1 MVSVCGQYLPCKT
14 VIIPEREYYD
24 LTVRLDKVNQA
35 LAMFGKEAVPG
46 SRRFQLSKAYD
57 MLPVNVIMELIIKHG
72 KAANTNEIQN
82 EDEQIVEKAM

>member
-1 MVSVCGQYLPCKT
+1 
-14 VIIPEREYYD
+14 
-24 LTVRLDKVNQA
+24 
-35 LAMFGKEAVPG
+35 MFGKEAVPG